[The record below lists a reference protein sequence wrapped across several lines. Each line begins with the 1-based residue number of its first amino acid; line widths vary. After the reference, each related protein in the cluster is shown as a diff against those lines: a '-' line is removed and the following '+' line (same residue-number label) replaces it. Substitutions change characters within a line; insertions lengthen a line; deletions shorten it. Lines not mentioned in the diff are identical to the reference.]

1 MSVWREGNKPANPQ
15 KKMTISFLFVKTKKK
30 IIKEGKV
37 AIGRKIFAK
46 YRDNSPDGST
56 HPFPLT

>member
-1 MSVWREGNKPANPQ
+1 
-15 KKMTISFLFVKTKKK
+15 MTISFLFVKTKKKKK

-46 YRDNSPDGST
+46 YRENSPDGLT
-56 HPFPLT
+56 HSFPLT